1 MLSQNRARV
10 LGFSWLRRC
19 LNQRWMVRTSQSSC
33 LDRPSNLFSSGCWQ
47 DKTNT
52 LRVRWLSSWHKCH
65 ERTRNIKNDKENT
78 GATLVIAVKTFS
90 RMALGCAFCGP
101 LAWIFRPM
109 AHGLAINLQLKYH
122 DTLQDQHRQYLWGE
136 FKSELFI
143 FSYGDTSRPIARR
156 HVHIHELFAGDPCIC
171 LFPILLLLY
180 QDMF

>member
-1 MLSQNRARV
+1 MFTVMDHPLTSGELKVCASSFSQTWKLSHAEENGLQLGQAYCSDLPHMLSQNRARV

-122 DTLQDQHRQYLWGE
+122 DTLQDQHRQYL
-136 FKSELFI
+136 
-143 FSYGDTSRPIARR
+143 
-156 HVHIHELFAGDPCIC
+156 
-171 LFPILLLLY
+171 
-180 QDMF
+180 